1 MTIGQTLI
9 QLSTVVEHAL
19 RRAGVPAEA
28 QTPEIIDTAKN
39 NLFFILTNFAN
50 KGMTYWCIDDQ
61 LLTIT
66 EGLTRN
72 RLPDGTVDVL
82 NTNYRRNTVVETS
95 LDTADSTSL
104 IRDFGETAT
113 VTMIKLDSSFV
124 GNVTIA
130 VDEGAGYYDHS
141 VITHN
146 GTSKWYVIDP
156 TISAQYIKLYIA
168 TGTLTVTE
176 LVTVSSYT
184 DVPMYRMNRDQYAT
198 LPNKHVKD
206 HPLQFM
212 FDRQVSPEMVLWPS
226 PSAAAETNCIQIYR
240 NHQIADV
247 GSLTESLEIPN
258 RWYEATIWGLAQN
271 MAVELPG
278 TKPDRI
284 QLCMTMADKSLNEAQ
299 VEERDNSP
307 ISFSPNIG
315 VYTA

>member
-1 MTIGQTLI
+1 MTIGQTVI

-19 RRAGVPAEA
+19 RRAGVPPEV
-28 QTPEIIDTAKN
+28 QTPEIIDMAKN

-61 LLTIT
+61 LLTLT

-72 RLPDGTVDVL
+72 SLPAGTVDIL
-82 NTNYRRNTVVETS
+82 NANYRRNTVVETL
-95 LDTADSTSL
+95 LDTAAATSL
-104 IRDFGETAT
+104 IRDFGVTST
-113 VTMIKLDSSFV
+113 VTMIKLNSSFV

-130 VDEGAGYYDHS
+130 TNNGISYVDHS
-141 VITHN
+141 TIAHD

-156 TISAQYIKLYIA
+156 TISTRYLKLYIA

-184 DVPMYRMNRDQYAT
+184 DVQMYRMNRDQYTT
-198 LPNKHVKD
+198 LPNKHTKNT
-206 HPLQFM
+206 PLQFL

-226 PSAAAETNCIQIYR
+226 PSATSKTDCIQIYR

-247 GSLTESLEIPN
+247 GSLTSSLEIPS
-258 RWYEATIWGLAQN
+258 RWYEATIWGLSQN
-271 MAVELPG
+271 VAIELPG
-278 TKPDRI
+278 TPPDRI
-284 QLCMTMADKSLNEAQ
+284 QLCIAMADKTLNEAQ

-315 VYTA
+315 VYTS